1 MVIRNT
7 GSGYLNIYE
16 IKVYGRAVGEH
27 ISVTDRVPTIAEVI
41 VSSVIVP
48 SVIVPSVIVP
58 SVIVPSVNIPFIGEI
73 LLMLIVAPALA

>member
-48 SVIVPSVIVP
+48 SVIVPSV
-58 SVIVPSVNIPFIGEI
+58 NIPFIGEI
-73 LLMLIVAPALA
+73 LLLLIAAPALA

>member
-27 ISVTDRVPTIAEVI
+27 ISVTDRVPTIAEV
-41 VSSVIVP
+41 V
-48 SVIVPSVIVP
+48 VP
-58 SVIVPSVNIPFIGEI
+58 SVIVPSVNIPFIGE
-73 LLMLIVAPALA
+73 LLLLLIAPALA